1 MAQANNYK
9 NVGCPAYP
17 SSSSYYYIIE
27 VEVREESTDVTNN
40 KSRLYLEADITGHE
54 ISFSGSD
61 TQYLEVYWWDSKNG
75 EILGATTTLTSLS
88 KNATKQV
95 TGYIDVPHNDD
106 GTLSGKAYT
115 IWGKNGSNSYVPPAT
130 GDSVTVEAPL
140 TLTTIN
146 RKATINTF
154 TGTEVE
160 GAFSA
165 TYTKYVNNW
174 TYKLRVA
181 IPNVATL
188 ETITYNTSG
197 ATFYLS
203 NASKNTIYSQ
213 AGNATS
219 INLEAVIE
227 TWNGSTKIGESS
239 KKTLSVAINR
249 TIRVKVNG
257 AWKRGVPYVKIN
269 GTWKRGIPYIKV
281 NGTWKRGI

>member
-1 MAQANNYK
+1 MAQVNKYK
-9 NVGCPAYP
+9 NVYAPA
-17 SSSSYYYIIE
+17 SSTYYYIIE
-27 VEVREESTDVTNN
+27 IEVREESVDVANN
-40 KSRLYLEADITGHE
+40 KSRIYLEGDITGNGIGFGDSPGQILSVH
-54 ISFSGSD
+54 
-61 TQYLEVYWWDSKNG
+61 WDDPKNG
-75 EILGATTTLTSLS
+75 DSEVATQTYSAVQKDSIKTI
-88 KNATKQV
+88 
-95 TGYIDVPHNDD
+95 TGYIDVPHNND
-106 GTLSGKAYT
+106 GTLSGTPYVVWVKS
-115 IWGKNGSNSYVPPAT
+115 GSSPYVPP
-130 GDSVTVEAPL
+130 DTVVGAPI

-197 ATFYLS
+197 ASFYLS
-203 NASKNTIYSQ
+203 NSSKNTIYNQ